1 MNTQAMLNDLTN
13 KGKSVLFACRQ
24 PNDDIYALYVE
35 FIATGE
41 YPYLTRV
48 QNYVEQRIPELNDTQ
63 KDNLGIQIY
72 ISAEKYK
79 RTQKEKHKTRMITQ
93 GWSIFT
99 SDTVPEAIKKGCKI
113 VLNCTTESL
122 SGVSNKTNTFKPFLD
137 HAGNAY
143 LMKPRARTRGLNAN
157 QFCEPY
163 MTAFYKFI

>member
-1 MNTQAMLNDLTN
+1 MNTQTILDDLTN

-24 PNDDIYALYVE
+24 PNDDIYALYVD

-41 YPYLTRV
+41 YPYHTRV
-48 QNYVEQRIPELNDTQ
+48 QNYVEQKIPELNDTQ

-72 ISAEKYK
+72 IAAEKYK
-79 RTQKEKHKTRMITQ
+79 RTQKEKHKTQMITQ

-113 VLNCTTESL
+113 VLHCTTD
-122 SGVSNKTNTFKPFLD
+122 TFKPFID

-143 LMKPRARTRGLNAN
+143 LMRPRARTRGLNAN